1 MSISQDEIDQ
11 QNAEFWD
18 TLCGT
23 VLAQSLRINDRSAES
38 LRKFD
43 EWFFDYYPY
52 LDRHVP
58 YAAMQGKDVLEI
70 GLGYGSV
77 AQKIAQAGAVYRGL
91 DLASGPVEM
100 ANYRM
105 RLHGLNGE
113 AVQGSVLDAPFD
125 DASFDYVVSIGCFH
139 HTGNMP
145 RAIDEAYRILR
156 PGGRFILMVY
166 NALSYRRW
174 YGSFKTTLCYC
185 LAGKAVAA
193 DAAAR
198 AEYDTNPEGHAAPH
212 TDFVSLGHLRRMCR
226 RFCAFSARFENV
238 ASEPPLTRWSRDR
251 LLETPLPR
259 FLGLDIYATAIK

>member
-1 MSISQDEIDQ
+1 MSISQAEIDQ
-11 QNAEFWD
+11 RNVEFWD

-23 VLAQSLRINDRSAES
+23 VLAQSLGINDRSPES

-43 EWFFDYYPY
+43 QWFFDYYPY
-52 LDRHVP
+52 LDRHIP
-58 YAAMQGKDVLEI
+58 YAAMKGKDVVEI

-77 AQKIAQAGAVYRGL
+77 AQKIAAAGAVYRGL
-91 DLASGPVEM
+91 DIAPGPVEM
-100 ANYRM
+100 VDYRM
-105 RLHGLNGE
+105 WLQGLNGE
-113 AVQGSVLDAPFD
+113 AVQGSVLDAPFE

-156 PGGRFILMVY
+156 PGGRFVLMVY

-174 YGSFKTTLCYC
+174 YGSFETTLRYC
-185 LAGKAVAA
+185 LGVEVLTA

-198 AEYDTNPEGHAAPH
+198 GEYDTNPSGDAAPH
-212 TDFVSLGHLRRMCR
+212 TDFVSRGHLRRMCR
-226 RFCAFSARFENV
+226 QFRAFSARLENI
-238 ASEPPLTRWSRDR
+238 ASEPPLTRWSRTR
-251 LLETPLPR
+251 LLKTPLPR